1 MVVDFPE
8 STCPMTTMLMCVFS
22 FPMLVGYAWRAGSG
36 GSAGDAAAFMERRSG
51 GRGGRGCQ
59 LGLRRLYLPGRG
71 PPIDGGSAMQRPP
84 RTTAM
89 RYRAG
94 EEEASRGEE
103 EEEEEKEEER
113 AGRGG
118 GGELG
123 MEGRWKRWKSGRWGG
138 DGG

>member
-1 MVVDFPE
+1 MNTYRTPAPAAPLPKRVPPPRSEQPDP
-8 STCPMTTMLMCVFS
+8 
-22 FPMLVGYAWRAGSG
+22 G
-36 GSAGDAAAFMERRSG
+36 GDRSSYRSG